1 MNTIHVAGG
10 VGVADTAMASYD
22 AALADANLHNY
33 NLVAVSSVVPAEATV
48 VAVDE
53 APDLGPAGNRLTV
66 VEARRTIG
74 PRDEVDFREGGRAGA
89 EDAESKCAPRRHP
102 DVAAGLGW
110 ATGPGPGL
118 FYEVTGEDRDAV
130 RERIESGLD
139 AGSDLREWDLPD
151 RTFRVESAAAEPGRY
166 TTVVVIAA
174 YGESEPILSATE
186 E

>member
-33 NLVAVSSVVPAEATV
+33 NLVAVSSVVPADATV
-48 VAVDE
+48 EAVAE

-74 PRDEVDFREGGRAGA
+74 PGDEVDFREGGRSGA
-89 EDAESKCAPRRHP
+89 EGAASKRAPRRHP
-102 DVAAGLGW
+102 DAVAGLGW

-118 FYEVTGEDRDAV
+118 FYEVTGEDPDGV
-130 RERIESGLD
+130 RERIEAGLD
-139 AGSDLREWDLPD
+139 AGGDLRDWALPD
-151 RTFRVESAAAEPGRY
+151 RETRVETVAAEPGRY
-166 TTVVVIAA
+166 ATAVVIAA
-174 YGESEPILSATE
+174 YGESEPIL
-186 E
+186 